1 MEAKEEHWVEKLFS
15 PHFSAQDFLEQP
27 HKPEA
32 STSENQARERAK
44 RVEEIYN
51 TAVKK
56 FQEEK
61 KLKSKRFHSS
71 LIVSDCEPKLKEES
85 QRHLIAKKQERNN
98 ACCGDAN
105 VSLSGEEFCK
115 DIEDCCIWNK
125 RELATLR
132 QEMNRKHCEG
142 FSQRM
147 QLSAMKLELAD
158 FKVRYK
164 KAEEDLDNMERKLAK
179 SRRETKCKAVLLEQ
193 TQKDILKKNLELQV
207 LKEELEEKSSNVN
220 NVNRDLLNAKK
231 EIQELGQRNQDL
243 QQELKTLKQDH
254 ELPSITT
261 TEKAKLQFELE
272 IKKLH
277 REIETCERELNAEKL
292 QHARDL
298 KALEVLRKH
307 FASLPLSKLP
317 NSFQIKYLDS

>member
-1 MEAKEEHWVEKLFS
+1 MEAKKDHWVEKLFS
-15 PHFSAQDFLEQP
+15 PHFSAQDFLEQA

-32 STSENQARERAK
+32 SASEKLARERAK

-61 KLKSKRFHSS
+61 KLKAKRFNSS
-71 LIVSDCEPKLKEES
+71 LIVSDCEPKLTEES
-85 QRHLIAKKQERNN
+85 KTHLITKRERNN

-105 VSLSGEEFCK
+105 ISFSTEECSK
-115 DIEDCCIWNK
+115 DIEDCCVWNK
-125 RELATLR
+125 RELVILR
-132 QEMNRKHCEG
+132 QEMTRKHCEG

-158 FKVRYK
+158 IKVRCK
-164 KAEEDLDNMERKLAK
+164 KAEEDMENMERKLAK
-179 SRRETKCKAVLLEQ
+179 SRRETKCKVVLLEQ
-193 TQKDILKKNLELQV
+193 TQKDILKKNLELRV
-207 LKEELEEKSSNVN
+207 LKEELEEKSLNVN
-220 NVNRDLLNAKK
+220 NLNRDLLNARK
-231 EIQELGQRNQDL
+231 EIQELSQRNQDL

-254 ELPSITT
+254 ELTSMTA

-277 REIETCERELNAEKL
+277 REIDTCEKELNAEKL

-298 KALEVLRKH
+298 KALELLRKH

-317 NSFQIKYLDS
+317 NNFHIKFLDS